1 MTLGY
6 TFKTAIRG
14 LRTNKSR
21 SALTILGIV
30 IGITSII
37 LIMSL
42 GKGAQELIL
51 NQVRGLGSATII
63 IEPGREAQG
72 PSDFS
77 SLFTDSLKD
86 REVKALS
93 KPSNVPGIEQLTPM
107 VVLSATVN
115 FETEAHTFMVLG
127 AAPLLADIV
136 SVYPETGQFFSED
149 QVQQLSSV
157 AVIGSEVKEKLFGP
171 SDALN
176 QNIKIKGKVFK
187 VIGIS
192 PKKGQ
197 VGMLD
202 VDNSIIIP
210 YTTALK
216 YLSGMNYYQEI
227 LVKAKSE
234 ELVPSTVE
242 DIKITLREL
251 HNIDDPSKDDFQ
263 VATQEDI
270 AQRVGTVTSVLT
282 IFLAAIAAISLV
294 VGGIGIMNI
303 MLVSVTERT
312 KEIGLRKALG
322 ATTKDILSQFLME
335 STILT
340 CLGGVVGIILGIFY
354 SFIASLILT
363 KVLGSNWQ
371 FAISFQ
377 AILLG
382 LGVSA
387 FVGVVFGLYPAQQAS
402 KKSPIEALRY
412 E

>member
-1 MTLGY
+1 MTFKNSL
-6 TFKTAIRG
+6 KTAIKG
-14 LRTNKSR
+14 LRVNKSR

-63 IEPGREAQG
+63 IEPGREPQG
-72 PSDFS
+72 PSDFG

-86 REVKALS
+86 REVEALS
-93 KPSNVPGIEQLTPM
+93 KQSNVPGVEGLSPM
-107 VVLSATVN
+107 VVLSTSVT
-115 FETEAHTFMVLG
+115 FENEAHTFMILG
-127 AAPLLADIV
+127 AAPLITDIV
-136 SVYPETGQFFSED
+136 DVYPETGQFFTDD
-149 QVQQLSSV
+149 QVQQLSPV
-157 AVIGSEVKEKLFGP
+157 AVIGSEVKEKLFGQ
-171 SDALN
+171 SEALN
-176 QNIKIKGKVFK
+176 QNIKIKGKTFK

-202 VDNSIIIP
+202 VDNSIIVP

-216 YLSGMNYYQEI
+216 YLSGMNYYHQI

-234 ELVPSTVE
+234 QVVPQTVE
-242 DIKITLREL
+242 DIKATLREL
-251 HNIDDPSKDDFQ
+251 HNITDPEKDDFQ

-270 AQRVGTVTSVLT
+270 AERVGTVTSVLT

-312 KEIGLRKALG
+312 REIGLRKALG
-322 ATTKDILSQFLME
+322 ATTKNILTQFLLE
-335 STILT
+335 SVILT
-340 CLGGVVGIILGIFY
+340 CLGGIVGIILGIFF
-354 SFIASLILT
+354 SFVSALILSR
-363 KVLGSNWQ
+363 VVGSGWQ
-371 FAISFQ
+371 FAVSVK

-387 FVGVVFGLYPAQQAS
+387 FVGLVFGLYPASQAS

>member
-1 MTLGY
+1 MTLSY

-14 LRTNKSR
+14 LKTNKSR

-86 REVKALS
+86 REVEALS

-107 VVLSATVN
+107 VVLSATAN
-115 FETEAHTFMVLG
+115 FETEAHTFMILG
-127 AAPLLADIV
+127 AAPLIADIV
-136 SVYPETGQFFSED
+136 DVYPETGQFFTDD

-216 YLSGMNYYQEI
+216 YLSGMNYYHQI

-242 DIKITLREL
+242 DIKATLREL

-270 AQRVGTVTSVLT
+270 AKRVGTVTSVLT

-303 MLVSVTERT
+303 MLVTVTERT
-312 KEIGLRKALG
+312 REIGLRKALG
-322 ATTKDILSQFLME
+322 AKKKIITTQFLME
-335 STILT
+335 AVIITF
-340 CLGGVVGIILGIFY
+340 LGG
-354 SFIASLILT
+354 LI
-363 KVLGSNWQ
+363 G
-371 FAISFQ
+371 
-377 AILLG
+377 ILLG
-382 LGVSA
+382 VTISYLLSTTMNLPFSLDPVSIILA
-387 FVGVVFGLYPAQQAS
+387 FLVSTGTGLLFGWYPAKKAS
-402 KKSPIEALRY
+402 NLQPIEALRY

>member
-1 MTLGY
+1 MTFKNSL
-6 TFKTAIRG
+6 KTAIKG
-14 LRTNKSR
+14 LRVNKSR

-63 IEPGREAQG
+63 IEPGREPQG
-72 PSDFS
+72 PSDFG

-86 REVKALS
+86 REVEALS
-93 KPSNVPGIEQLTPM
+93 KQSNVPGVEGLSPM
-107 VVLSATVN
+107 VVLSTSVT
-115 FETEAHTFMVLG
+115 FENEAHTFMILG
-127 AAPLLADIV
+127 AAPLITDIV
-136 SVYPETGQFFSED
+136 DVYPETGQFFTDD
-149 QVQQLSSV
+149 QVQQLSPV
-157 AVIGSEVKEKLFGP
+157 AVIGSEVKEKLFGQ
-171 SDALN
+171 SEALN
-176 QNIKIKGKVFK
+176 QNIKIKGKTFK

-202 VDNSIIIP
+202 VDNSIIVP

-216 YLSGMNYYQEI
+216 YLSGMNYYHQI

-234 ELVPSTVE
+234 QVVPQTVE
-242 DIKITLREL
+242 DIKATLREL
-251 HNIDDPSKDDFQ
+251 HNITDPEKDDFQ

-270 AQRVGTVTSVLT
+270 AERVGTVTSVLT

-312 KEIGLRKALG
+312 REIGLRKALG
-322 ATTKDILSQFLME
+322 ATTKNILTQFLLE
-335 STILT
+335 SVILT
-340 CLGGVVGIILGIFY
+340 CLGGIVGIILGIFF
-354 SFIASLILT
+354 SFISALILSRM
-363 KVLGSNWQ
+363 VGSGWQ
-371 FAISFQ
+371 FAVSVK

-387 FVGVVFGLYPAQQAS
+387 FVGLVFGLYPASQAS

>member
-1 MTLGY
+1 MTFKNSL
-6 TFKTAIRG
+6 KTAIKG
-14 LRTNKSR
+14 LRVNKSR

-63 IEPGREAQG
+63 IEPGREPQG
-72 PSDFS
+72 PSDFG

-86 REVKALS
+86 REVEALS
-93 KPSNVPGIEQLTPM
+93 KQSNVPGVEGLSPM
-107 VVLSATVN
+107 VVLSTSVT
-115 FETEAHTFMVLG
+115 FENEAHTFMILG
-127 AAPLLADIV
+127 AAPLITDIV
-136 SVYPETGQFFSED
+136 DVYPETGQFFTDE

-157 AVIGSEVKEKLFGP
+157 AVIGSEVKEKLFGQA
-171 SDALN
+171 DALN
-176 QNIKIKGKVFK
+176 ENIKIKSKTFK

-202 VDNSIIIP
+202 VDNSIIVP

-216 YLSGMNYYQEI
+216 YLSGMNYYHEI

-234 ELVPSTVE
+234 QIVPQTVE
-242 DIKITLREL
+242 DIKATLREL
-251 HNIDDPSKDDFQ
+251 HDITDPAKDDFQ

-270 AQRVGTVTSVLT
+270 AERVGTVTSVLT

-312 KEIGLRKALG
+312 REIGLRKALG
-322 ATTKDILSQFLME
+322 ATTKNILTQFLLE
-335 STILT
+335 SVILT
-340 CLGGVVGIILGIFY
+340 CLGGIVGIILGIFF
-354 SFIASLILT
+354 SFISALILSRM
-363 KVLGSNWQ
+363 VGSGWQ
-371 FAISFQ
+371 FAVSVK

-387 FVGVVFGLYPAQQAS
+387 FVGLVFGLYPASQAS

>member
-1 MTLGY
+1 MTLSY

-14 LRTNKSR
+14 LKTNKSR

-86 REVKALS
+86 REVEALS

-107 VVLSATVN
+107 VVLSATAN
-115 FETEAHTFMVLG
+115 FETEAHTFMILG
-127 AAPLLADIV
+127 AAPLIADIV
-136 SVYPETGQFFSED
+136 DVYPETGQFFTDD

-197 VGMLD
+197 VGILD

-216 YLSGMNYYQEI
+216 YLSGMNYYHQI

-242 DIKITLREL
+242 DIKATLREL

-270 AQRVGTVTSVLT
+270 AKRVGTVTSVLT

-312 KEIGLRKALG
+312 REIGLRKALG

-340 CLGGVVGIILGIFY
+340 CLGGIVGIILGIFY
-354 SFIASLILT
+354 SFIAALILT

-371 FAISFQ
+371 FAVSFQ
-377 AILLG
+377 SILLG

>member
-1 MTLGY
+1 MTFRNSL
-6 TFKTAIRG
+6 KTAVKG
-14 LRTNKSR
+14 LRANKSR

-42 GKGAQELIL
+42 GKGAEDLIL
-51 NQVRGLGSATII
+51 NQVRGLGAATII

-72 PSDFS
+72 PSDFG

-86 REVKALS
+86 REVEALS
-93 KPSNVPGIEQLTPM
+93 KPSNVPGVEGLTPM
-107 VVLSATVN
+107 VVLSTTVS
-115 FETEAHTFMVLG
+115 FENEVDSFMILG
-127 AAPLLADIV
+127 AAPLLAEIV
-136 SVYPETGQFFSED
+136 DVYPEFGQFFSDE
-149 QVQQLSSV
+149 QVQQLSAV

-171 SDALN
+171 SEALG
-176 QNIKIKGKVFK
+176 QNIKIKNKVFK

-202 VDNSIIIP
+202 VDNSIIVP

-216 YLSGMNYYQEI
+216 YLSGMNYYHQI

-234 ELVPSTVE
+234 QIVPQTVE
-242 DIKITLREL
+242 DIEATLREL
-251 HNIDDPSKDDFQ
+251 HDITDPSKDDFQ

-270 AQRVGTVTSVLT
+270 AQRVSMVTSILT

-312 KEIGLRKALG
+312 REIGLRKALG
-322 ATTKDILSQFLME
+322 ATTRNILTQFLLE
-335 STILT
+335 SVILT
-340 CLGGVVGIILGIFY
+340 LLGGVIGIILGVFD

-363 KVLGSNWQ
+363 KALGSTWQ
-371 FAISFQ
+371 FTVAVQ

>member
-1 MTLGY
+1 MTLKNNL
-6 TFKTAIRG
+6 KTAVRG

-30 IGITSII
+30 IGITAII

-72 PSDFS
+72 PSDFG

-86 REVKALS
+86 REVEALS
-93 KPSNVPGIEQLTPM
+93 KPTNVPGIEELSPM
-107 VVLSATVN
+107 VVLSTSVS
-115 FETEAHTFMVLG
+115 FENEVDSFMVLG
-127 AAPLLADIV
+127 AATLITDIV
-136 SVYPETGQFFSED
+136 DVYPETGQFFTDE

-157 AVIGSEVKEKLFGP
+157 AVIGHEVKEKLFGN

-176 QNIKIKGKVFK
+176 QNIKIKNKVFK

-202 VDNSIIIP
+202 VDNSIIVP

-216 YLSGMNYYQEI
+216 YLSGMNYYHQI

-234 ELVPSTVE
+234 QIVPQTVE
-242 DIKITLREL
+242 DIKATLREL
-251 HNIDDPSKDDFQ
+251 HNITDPKKDDFQ

-270 AQRVGTVTSVLT
+270 AQRVGTVTSILT
-282 IFLAAIAAISLV
+282 IFLSAIAAISLI

-312 KEIGLRKALG
+312 REIGLRKAIG
-322 ATTKDILSQFLME
+322 ATTKNILTQFLLE
-335 STILT
+335 SVILT
-340 CLGGVVGIILGIFY
+340 CLGGVVGILLGAFF
-354 SFIASLILT
+354 SFVASLILT
-363 KVLGSNWQ
+363 KVIGSGWQ
-371 FAISFQ
+371 FAVSIK
-377 AILLG
+377 AIALG

-387 FVGVVFGLYPAQQAS
+387 FVGLLFGIYPARAAS

>member
-1 MTLGY
+1 MTFKNSL
-6 TFKTAIRG
+6 KTAIKG
-14 LRTNKSR
+14 LRVNKSR

-63 IEPGREAQG
+63 IEPGREPQG
-72 PSDFS
+72 PSDFG

-86 REVKALS
+86 REVEALS
-93 KPSNVPGIEQLTPM
+93 KQSNVPGVEGLSPM
-107 VVLSATVN
+107 VVLSTSVT
-115 FETEAHTFMVLG
+115 FENEAHTFMILG
-127 AAPLLADIV
+127 AAPLITDIV
-136 SVYPETGQFFSED
+136 DVYPETGQFFTDE

-157 AVIGSEVKEKLFGP
+157 AVIGSEVKEKLFGQA
-171 SDALN
+171 DALN
-176 QNIKIKGKVFK
+176 ENIKIKSKTFK

-202 VDNSIIIP
+202 VDNSIIVP

-216 YLSGMNYYQEI
+216 YLSGMNYYHEI
-227 LVKAKSE
+227 FVKAKSE
-234 ELVPSTVE
+234 QIVPQTVE
-242 DIKITLREL
+242 DIKATLREL
-251 HNIDDPSKDDFQ
+251 HDITDPAKDDFQ

-270 AQRVGTVTSVLT
+270 AERVSTVTSVLT

-312 KEIGLRKALG
+312 REIGLRKALG
-322 ATTKDILSQFLME
+322 ATTKNILTQFLLE
-335 STILT
+335 SVILT
-340 CLGGVVGIILGIFY
+340 CLGGIVGIILGIFF
-354 SFIASLILT
+354 SFVSALILSR
-363 KVLGSNWQ
+363 VVGSGWQ
-371 FAISFQ
+371 FAVSVK

-387 FVGVVFGLYPAQQAS
+387 FVGLVFGLYPASQAS